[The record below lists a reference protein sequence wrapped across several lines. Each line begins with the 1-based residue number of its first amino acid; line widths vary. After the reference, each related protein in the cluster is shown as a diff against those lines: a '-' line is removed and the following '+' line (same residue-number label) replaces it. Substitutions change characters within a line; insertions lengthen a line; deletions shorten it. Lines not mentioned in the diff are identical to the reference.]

1 MAKSSRRAKK
11 AAPQRRSAAGGR
23 PRAANEATTPQRR
36 TPTDQAS
43 DGAAPQLPAAL
54 RRPTPPRA
62 PRLPIGGPVPT
73 ASAFAP
79 PRARSTTAS
88 ATQSGPVTDAQLEN
102 GKVHGSAGEPMFV
115 AVRPALARTSPHGPL
130 EVTSWTCQAVQDVQ
144 PQGLGVTYWFDAA
157 PTGDPYPV
165 SVRFT
170 GRRVS
175 PSDAS
180 GGPDTFQVVQ
190 TLNRVVPGSGR
201 VALSARIP
209 GVTAGEWEVTAT
221 PLAADGGGPAS
232 TAMTSG
238 TLPAGTATGRTAF
251 LPVVRVLAPG
261 VWVGAWPILVTLG
274 AAVALLVQVALAGHR
289 ELPVGRLLAVS
300 LLACLLG
307 VIGAKAYYVLTHPRE
322 SGGVLRA
329 GMSVQGFV
337 LVALGTLL
345 LGSWLVDVPVGPA
358 LDVSTPGLLLGMTVG
373 RLGCLFGGCCAG
385 LPTASRWGIWSSD
398 RRVGVRR
405 IPVQLIES
413 ALAGA
418 LAVLALS
425 AVLSVD
431 PPVDGIVLVAAL
443 AAYTAGRQLLF
454 PLRGIPRATTWGRLT
469 TLVVALLTLA
479 TALAVLLVTLAG

>member
-1 MAKSSRRAKK
+1 M
-11 AAPQRRSAAGGR
+11 
-23 PRAANEATTPQRR
+23 PQRR

-43 DGAAPQLPAAL
+43 DTADPQLPAAL
-54 RRPTPPRA
+54 RRPAPPRA
-62 PRLPIGGPVPT
+62 PIGGPVSVP
-73 ASAFAP
+73 SQ
-79 PRARSTTAS
+79 PRARSATAS
-88 ATQSGPVTDAQLEN
+88 ATPPTRVDVAPLHN
-102 GKVHGSAGEPMFV
+102 GKGQRVAQEPRFL
-115 AVRPALARTSPHGPL
+115 AVRPALARSAPQGPL
-130 EVTSWTCQAVQDVQ
+130 EITSWTCQAVQDVQ

-157 PTGDPYPV
+157 ATGDPYPV

-180 GGPDTFQVVQ
+180 GEPDTFQVVQ
-190 TLNRVVPGSGR
+190 TLNRVIPGSGR

-221 PLAADGGGPAS
+221 PLTADGGGRA
-232 TAMTSG
+232 TTGTTSA
-238 TLPAGTATGRTAF
+238 TMPAGTATGRTAF

-261 VWVGAWPILVTLG
+261 VWVGAWPTLVTLG

-307 VIGAKAYYVLTHPRE
+307 VIGAKAYYVLTHPRGT
-322 SGGVLRA
+322 GGVLRA
-329 GMSVQGFV
+329 GMSIQGFV
-337 LVALGTLL
+337 LVALGTLV
-345 LGSWLVDVPVGPA
+345 LGSRLADVPVGPA

-373 RLGCLFGGCCAG
+373 RLGCFFGGCCAG

-405 IPVQLIES
+405 IPVQLMES

-418 LAVLALS
+418 LAVLALT
-425 AVLSVD
+425 AVLSID
-431 PPVDGIVLVAAL
+431 PPVDGTVLVAAL
-443 AAYTAGRQLLF
+443 AAYIAGRQLLF

-469 TLVVALLTLA
+469 TLVVALLALTVTLV
-479 TALAVLLVTLAG
+479 VLLVTWTG